1 MFRSVAKVCV
11 WTAIAVGQVALFA
24 ACSSEPSDEAV
35 EKAVGKVME
44 RERQAAID
52 QHNKEIGQINA
63 VRGAIK

>member
-11 WTAIAVGQVALFA
+11 WTVIAVGQVALLA

-44 RERQAAID
+44 KERQASID
-52 QHNKEIGQINA
+52 QRNKELGQINA
-63 VRGAIK
+63 VRGAIQ